1 MSDESGSRP
10 IGGQLAIASMTL
22 GLLTWPIAFNLGAY
36 GEVLYDDV
44 FRVLVA
50 SSILLVITL
59 VNPAYPQPLN
69 WLVSIALAAPLIW
82 FVAASAIAGS
92 TSEAMEEPV
101 FVVALAA
108 IALVSVPITLRLMIH
123 LFTPELTQTGSCRPH
138 GLARAGRSDA
148 EAPCR

>member
-22 GLLTWPIAFNLGAY
+22 GLLTWPIAFNLGAN

-44 FRVLVA
+44 LRVLVA

-69 WLVSIALAAPLIW
+69 
-82 FVAASAIAGS
+82 
-92 TSEAMEEPV
+92 
-101 FVVALAA
+101 
-108 IALVSVPITLRLMIH
+108 
-123 LFTPELTQTGSCRPH
+123 
-138 GLARAGRSDA
+138 
-148 EAPCR
+148 